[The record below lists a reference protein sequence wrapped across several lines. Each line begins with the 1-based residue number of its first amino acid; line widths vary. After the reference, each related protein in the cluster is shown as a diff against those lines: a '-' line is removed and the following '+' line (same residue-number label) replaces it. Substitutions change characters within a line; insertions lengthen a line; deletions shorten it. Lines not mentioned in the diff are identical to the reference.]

1 MKIGKLTINKGCIA
15 IGVVFL
21 VFSLSMLIAIYHLTH
36 SVKLLFC
43 GMIYTIST
51 ILCAVVFLIF
61 VRRKLTL
68 FSDLLC
74 KLLDDMMSSDMEP
87 PQYSEEESLFY
98 KIQHRISG
106 YTKCCGKANLVF
118 QRNEQICKS

>member
-68 FSDLLC
+68 FVSA
-74 KLLDDMMSSDMEP
+74 K
-87 PQYSEEESLFY
+87 Y
-98 KIQHRISG
+98 
-106 YTKCCGKANLVF
+106 
-118 QRNEQICKS
+118 